1 MAKKSI
7 YAAIDVGTTKTAAVI
22 SNISEN
28 NAMRI
33 LGVGVSPTR
42 GVQKG
47 IVTNIDEAKISIKE
61 AVKKAEHSSGLK
73 LESAWVGV
81 TGRHINCVNS
91 RSAVA
96 IARGDRLVSGD
107 DLNRVLDS
115 AKSMDVE
122 PDRQLLHVIPRQY
135 VLDGN
140 VGVKNPIGL
149 HGFRLD
155 VDAHIITAAAAA
167 VQNLVKCIRSI
178 NIEVEELVLEPLA
191 SAEAVLR
198 PDEKDAGVILADIG
212 GGTTDIA
219 VYRDGSIW
227 HTSVLSVG
235 GYQITRDIAIGL
247 GIPFNVAE
255 ELKKKYGNLSYD
267 KPPEA
272 EKIET
277 AGLGI
282 GDGHSILRQDLDEI
296 IRARI
301 EEIVR
306 LIPME
311 LPPSEASTLLPAGLV
326 LTGGASNLPGI
337 EMLAQDLLHMPVRV
351 GVPTGMA
358 GLSDILYDPAYAT
371 VVGLLLWAM
380 HHQKD
385 EPRQQQGFGR
395 SRVEAMAHGFVNP
408 IRRLIEK

>member
-7 YAAIDVGTTKTAAVI
+7 YSAIDVGTTKTCAVLA
-22 SNISEN
+22 NISDN
-28 NAMRI
+28 NAMRV
-33 LGVGVSPTR
+33 LGVGVAPTR

-47 IVTNIDEAKISIKE
+47 IVVNIDEAKVAIKE

-73 LESAWVGV
+73 IESAWVGV
-81 TGRHINCVNS
+81 TGRHISCVNS

-96 IARGDRLVSGD
+96 ISRGDRLVASE
-107 DLNRVLDS
+107 DLNRVLSS
-115 AKSMDVE
+115 AKSIE
-122 PDRQLLHVIPRQY
+122 IEGDRQLLHVIPRQY
-135 VLDGN
+135 ILDGN
-140 VGVKNPIGL
+140 VGVKNPVGL

-219 VYRDGSIW
+219 VFRDGSVW

-255 ELKKKYGNLSYD
+255 ELKKKYGNLSYQT
-267 KPPEA
+267 PPEA

-277 AGLGI
+277 TGLGI

-296 IRARI
+296 IRARV
-301 EEIVR
+301 EEILR

-311 LPPSEASTLLPAGLV
+311 LPPSEYSSLLPAGLV
-326 LTGGASNLPGI
+326 LTGGTSNLPGI
-337 EMLAQDLLHMPVRV
+337 EMLAQDILHMPVRI

-358 GLSDILYDPAYAT
+358 GLSDILYDPAYST
-371 VVGLLLWAM
+371 VVGLLLWSM
-380 HHQKD
+380 HHSKD
-385 EPRQQQGFGR
+385 EPRQPQGFTRGK
-395 SRVEAMAHGFVNP
+395 VESLARTFVNP
-408 IRRLIEK
+408 IRHLIEK

>member
-7 YAAIDVGTTKTAAVI
+7 YAAIDVGTTKTVAVL

-33 LGVGVSPTR
+33 LGVGVAPTR

-47 IVTNIDEAKISIKE
+47 IVVNIDEAKIAIKE

-73 LESAWVGV
+73 IESAWVGV

-96 IARGDRLVSGD
+96 ISRGDRLVASE
-107 DLNRVLDS
+107 DLKRVLGA
-115 AKSMDVE
+115 AKSIDVE

-155 VDAHIITAAAAA
+155 VDAHIITAAASA
-167 VQNLVKCIRSI
+167 VQNLVKCIRAL

-191 SAEAVLR
+191 SGEAVLR
-198 PDEKDAGVILADIG
+198 PDEKDAGVILADVG

-219 VYRDGSIW
+219 VFRDGSVW

-235 GYQITRDIAIGL
+235 GYQVTRDIAIGL

-267 KPPEA
+267 RSPEA
-272 EKIET
+272 DKVET
-277 AGLGI
+277 TGLGI

-296 IRARI
+296 IRARV

-311 LPPSEASTLLPAGLV
+311 LPPSEYSALLPAGLV
-326 LTGGASNLPGI
+326 LTGGGANLPGI

-358 GLSDILYDPAYAT
+358 GLSDILYDPAYST

-385 EPRQQQGFGR
+385 EPRQPQPFARGK
-395 SRVEAMAHGFVNP
+395 VEAMARGFVSP
-408 IRRLIEK
+408 IKRLIEK

>member
-7 YAAIDVGTTKTAAVI
+7 YCAIDVGTTKTAAVL
-22 SNISEN
+22 SNVSDN

-33 LGVGVSPTR
+33 LGVGIAPTR

-47 IVTNIDEAKISIKE
+47 IVVNIDEAKIAIKE
-61 AVKKAEHSSGLK
+61 AVRKAEHSSGLK
-73 LESAWVGV
+73 IESAWVGV

-96 IARGDRLVSGD
+96 ISRGDKLVSGD
-107 DLNRVLDS
+107 DLNRVLGS
-115 AKSMDVE
+115 AKSIEVE

-167 VQNLVKCIRSI
+167 VQNLVRCIRSL

-198 PDEKDAGVILADIG
+198 PDEEDAGVILADIG

-219 VYRDGSIW
+219 VYRDGSVW

-255 ELKKKYGNLSYD
+255 DLKKKYGNLSYE

-277 AGLGI
+277 TGLGI
-282 GDGHSILRQDLDEI
+282 GDGHSILRQDLDDI

-311 LPPSEASTLLPAGLV
+311 LPPSEYSSMLPAGLV

-337 EMLAQDLLHMPVRV
+337 EMLAQDILHMPVRI
-351 GVPTGMA
+351 GVPNGMA

-371 VVGLLLWAM
+371 VVGLLLWGM

-385 EPRQQQGFGR
+385 EPRQPQQFARGK
-395 SRVEAMAHGFVNP
+395 VESIARTLANP